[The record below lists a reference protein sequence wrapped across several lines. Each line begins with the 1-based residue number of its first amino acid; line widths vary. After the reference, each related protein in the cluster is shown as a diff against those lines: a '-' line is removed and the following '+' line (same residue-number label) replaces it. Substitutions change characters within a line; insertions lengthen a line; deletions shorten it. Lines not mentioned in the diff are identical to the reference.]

1 MSKLSWCAVGFGK
14 YFWIRETNYIV
25 RKWFTGNVLIIILT
39 VSHKIQSLVKYSSDV
54 DVTYIIYDDVD
65 IISQG

>member
-1 MSKLSWCAVGFGK
+1 MSKLSWCAVGFET